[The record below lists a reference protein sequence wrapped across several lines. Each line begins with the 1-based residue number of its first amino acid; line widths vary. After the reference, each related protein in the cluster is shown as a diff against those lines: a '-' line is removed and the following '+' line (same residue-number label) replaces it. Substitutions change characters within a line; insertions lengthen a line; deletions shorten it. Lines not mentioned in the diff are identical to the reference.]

1 MCSHSLNMPIHYV
14 YSRSLKAKASELECL
29 ILDEDLDVTGIAET
43 WLDNKKQQRELKY
56 YLKIILS
63 DF

>member
-1 MCSHSLNMPIHYV
+1 MLFVNMDIYR
-14 YSRSLKAKASELECL
+14 SARSLKAKTSELECL
-29 ILDEDLDVTGIAET
+29 ILDEDLDVTSIGET
-43 WLDNKKQQRELKY
+43 WLDNKKQQRELKL